1 MSAIT
6 THVLDTSRGRPA
18 AGVRVVLE
26 RRVSD
31 HTWTMVGSGETDD
44 KGRLR
49 TLMAS
54 GAPLVPGTYRL
65 IFDTLQYFDTTGIRP
80 FYPSIA
86 ITFEAAQG
94 EAHYHVPLLVSP
106 FGYTTYRGS

>member
-6 THVLDTSRGRPA
+6 THVLDTSLGRPA
-18 AGVRVVLE
+18 AGVPVVLE

-31 HTWTMVGSGETDD
+31 HAWAMVGSGETDFD
-44 KGRLR
+44 GRLR
-49 TLMAS
+49 TLMAAD
-54 GAPLVPGTYRL
+54 APLVPGTYRL
-65 IFDTLQYFDTTGIRP
+65 IFDTLRYFDAVGVRA

-86 ITFEAAQG
+86 IMFEAAEG
-94 EAHYHVPLLVSP
+94 EAHYHVPVLVSP